1 MTLSERIQKLK
12 SVFSYE
18 HIASIEDSPLE
29 IRPYHFEPKIGT
41 HEIKS
46 FRKKI
51 PTADFCSIPDD
62 HIEENKHYTYT
73 VFVPKGTTQTDRAI
87 VLLHGLNERS
97 WEKYLPWAEQL
108 CLQTGAAVIL
118 FPIAFHM
125 NRTPKEWSNPRTISP
140 YVDLRKQALKEAGN
154 TTFVNLALSS
164 RISQC
169 PIRFYV
175 SGRESIY
182 NIRQLIRGIKN
193 GQHPLFKAGSSVHLF
208 AYSIGAFLAQI
219 LFLSDP
225 DKLLSDSRLFMFCGG
240 TIFSR
245 MDGSARD
252 IMDRESFL
260 KMRSYYLNDF
270 LTGNKGYHDSMTK
283 AFKSML
289 SFPTFRE
296 YRESFFQGI
305 QNRIKAVTLTKDTV
319 IPTIGVREALG
330 SGCSETVLEEWD
342 YPYAYSHQ
350 VPFPVYGK
358 VPAELVTEN
367 FKALFNKASGF
378 LMQ

>member
-1 MTLSERIQKLK
+1 MTLPERIQKLK

-29 IRPYHFEPKIGT
+29 IRPYRFEPEIGNLD
-41 HEIKS
+41 IKN
-46 FRKKI
+46 FRRKI
-51 PTADFCSIPDD
+51 PTTDFCPIPDD
-62 HIEENKHYTYT
+62 YIEENKHFTYT
-73 VFVPKGTTQTDRAI
+73 VFVPKGTTQTGRTI
-87 VLLHGLNERS
+87 ILLHGLNERS

-125 NRTPKEWSNPRTISP
+125 NRTPREWSNPRAISP
-140 YVDLRKQALKEAGN
+140 YVNLRKQELKEAGN
-154 TTFVNLALSS
+154 TTFVNLAISS

-169 PIRFYV
+169 PMRFYI

-182 NIRQLIRGIKN
+182 NIRQLIREIKN
-193 GQHPLFKAGSSVHLF
+193 GRHPLFKSGSSVHLF
-208 AYSIGAFLAQI
+208 TYSIGAFLAQI
-219 LFLSDP
+219 LFLSDQ

-245 MDGSARD
+245 MNGSARD
-252 IMDRESFL
+252 IMDRESFF

-270 LTGNKGYHDSMTK
+270 LTGNKVNNDSMTK

-305 QNRIKAVTLTKDTV
+305 QSRMKAVTLKKDTV

-330 SGCSETVLEEWD
+330 PGCSGAALEEWD
-342 YPYAYSHQ
+342 YPYEYSHQ

-358 VPAELVTEN
+358 VPAELVMEKFN
-367 FKALFNKASGF
+367 LLFNLASGF
-378 LMQ
+378 LT

>member
-18 HIASIEDSPLE
+18 HIVNIGESPLE
-29 IRPYHFEPKIGT
+29 IRPFRFEPKIGNR
-41 HEIKS
+41 EITR

-51 PTADFCSIPDD
+51 PTTGFCPIYDD
-62 HIEENKHYTYT
+62 DIEENKHFTYT
-73 VFVPKGTTQTDRAI
+73 VFVPKGTKQTDRAI

-108 CLQTGAAVIL
+108 CLQTEAAVIL

-125 NRTPKEWSNPRTISP
+125 NRTPKEWSNPRAISP
-140 YVDLRKQALKEAGN
+140 FVDLRKQELKEPCN
-154 TTFVNLALSS
+154 TTFVNLAISS

-182 NIRQLIRGIKN
+182 NIRQLIKEIKN
-193 GQHPLFKAGSSVHLF
+193 GQHSLFKAGSSVHIF
-208 AYSIGAFLAQI
+208 AYSIGAFLAQV
-219 LFLSDP
+219 LFLSDT

-240 TIFSR
+240 TVFSR

-252 IMDRESFL
+252 IMDKESFL
-260 KMRSYYLNDF
+260 KMRNYYLNDF
-270 LTGNKGYHDSMTK
+270 MTGNKGYNDFMTK

-289 SFPTFRE
+289 TSPVFRE
-296 YRESFFQGI
+296 YRESFFQAI
-305 QNRIKAVTLTKDTV
+305 QNRIEAITLKKDTV
-319 IPTIGVREALG
+319 IPTTGVREALG
-330 SGCSETVLEEWD
+330 PGCSARVLEEWD
-342 YPYAYSHQ
+342 YPYEYSHQ
-350 VPFPVYGK
+350 VPFPIHGK
-358 VPAELVTEN
+358 VPAEMVTEN
-367 FKALFNKASGF
+367 FNALFNKAANHF
-378 LMQ
+378 L